1 MFKLYAGIGIIGILL
16 MIYAKIKDWI
26 LGNQVAKDEVKTQV
40 DDTAIATQDQKIT
53 TDQEALNEALNKYR
67 SDK

>member
-26 LGNQVAKDEVKTQV
+26 LGNQVNKDEAKTQV
-40 DDTAIATQDQKIT
+40 DDTAIATQTQKIT